1 MLESQHHMIFYPED
15 RTKLDACTKR
25 RACTTEKRSLPT
37 AILIPHASYSMACE
51 ALHRSFEQARDLKPS
66 TVVFLGPLHQEV
78 LAEHEPAFLFTPQ
91 SESIAIASHIHHFD
105 ITLAADLNTRFAGHV
120 MSEDSYFTEEPA
132 LELTLPFIQ
141 SYFPDVPVLALLC
154 GNCDKERLATYAKVL
169 EHCTNAQNNV
179 LFIVSANANALLPAT
194 EAAKHAAAFIETL
207 KQGSSLS
214 EGLRMHTISSCNTA
228 GLDAIGRQR
237 WGRQGWN
244 ILGMFLRGREH
255 ASISAEPDENEKR
268 VWHISAVLGA
278 HHANQ

>member
-15 RTKLDACTKR
+15 RTKLDECTKR
-25 RACTTEKRSLPT
+25 RAGTTSSCSLPT
-37 AILIPHASYSMACE
+37 AILVPHASYPMVCE
-51 ALHRSFEQARDLKPS
+51 ALHRSFEQAQDIKPS
-66 TVVFLGPLHQEV
+66 MVVFLGPLHQEA

-91 SESIAIASHIHHFD
+91 SEGITIASHVHHFD
-105 ITLAADLNTRFAGHV
+105 TILAAELNSRFAPHV
-120 MSEDSYFTEEPA
+120 MYEDSYFIEEPA

-154 GNCDKERLATYAKVL
+154 GNCDKERLATYARVL
-169 EHCTNAQNNV
+169 EYCTNAQNNV

-194 EAAKHAAAFIETL
+194 EAAKHAAAFTETL

-228 GLDAIGRQR
+228 GLDAIGRQK
-237 WGRQGWN
+237 WGRQGWK

-255 ASISAEPDENEKR
+255 ASISAESDENEKH